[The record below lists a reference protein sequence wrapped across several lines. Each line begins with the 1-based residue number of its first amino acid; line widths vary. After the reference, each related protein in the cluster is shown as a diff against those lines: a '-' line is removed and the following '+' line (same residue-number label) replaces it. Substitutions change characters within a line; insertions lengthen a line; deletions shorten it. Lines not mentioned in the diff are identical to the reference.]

1 MRWSVKDKL
10 YTEEDLV
17 FSDLDPYREDI
28 PFLYN
33 LPEAAR
39 WDFEKEVLDL
49 DVGQSLS
56 TPRYKYTRID

>member
-10 YTEEDLV
+10 YPKIDLV

-28 PFLYN
+28 PFLYD
-33 LPEAAR
+33 LPEAVR
-39 WDFEKEVLDL
+39 WDFEKEVLGL
-49 DVGQSLS
+49 GVGQTLS